1 MNDYISLINGK
12 FTNKVSV
19 LDRGLSY
26 GDGLFE
32 TMSWCYLENEK
43 NVGVEFWNRHIER
56 IRYGCSIMKIK
67 TPSLRILNEYKK
79 EILNKAVSNGWN
91 NGVLKVIIS
100 RGVGGRGYKFEKQIS
115 PSIVFLC
122 FHSQKSNFSKNI
134 IKVKYCK
141 SPISENS
148 QIAGLKHL
156 NRLDSVMARS
166 EWGDEYYEGILCD
179 SKNNLIEGTMTNIFK
194 ENILFTPKITK
205 GGIKGIMR
213 QVVIEKSNM
222 FFDKIKEI
230 NIKKDCLNHY
240 DSMFLTNSVIK
251 VLPVNFFLKKKFTL
265 HDSLKNLIIFFE
277 EENSKK
283 KNLELL

>member
-1 MNDYISLINGK
+1 M
-12 FTNKVSV
+12 
-19 LDRGLSY
+19 
-26 GDGLFE
+26 
-32 TMSWCYLENEK
+32 
-43 NVGVEFWNRHIER
+43 
-56 IRYGCSIMKIK
+56 
-67 TPSLRILNEYKK
+67 
-79 EILNKAVSNGWN
+79 
-91 NGVLKVIIS
+91 KVIIS
-100 RGVGGRGYKFEKQIS
+100 RGVGGRGYKFEKSIS
-115 PSIVFLC
+115 PSIIFLC
-122 FHSQKSNFSKNI
+122 FHGQKSNLRKNI

-179 SKNNLIEGTMTNIFK
+179 SKNNLIEGTMTNVFFIK
-194 ENILFTPKITK
+194 ENILFTPKIKK

-213 QVVIEKSNM
+213 QVIIEKSNM
-222 FFDKIKEI
+222 FFDKIKET
-230 NIKKDCLNHY
+230 NIKKDCMNYY

-251 VLPVNFFLKKKFTL
+251 VLPVNSFLEKKFRL
-265 HDSLKNLIIFFE
+265 QDSLKNLINFFE